1 MQMRSPVQVAPG
13 CYWVDP
19 RWHSFLWIAAN
30 ELPLVDELIPF
41 LLARSGQALDEFG
54 RWVAS
59 RRPLEWVLSMLEYLP
74 MSIPTTEELLE
85 RFGPVDDPRIEARR
99 QLILRALL
107 KTSPE
112 TRQELI
118 DQGRQEGR
126 EKGLEEGRLTEARAV
141 LRRVFAGRKLAL
153 SKTAN
158 ARIDA
163 CVDLA
168 TLERW
173 LDQAITARSA
183 SQAMK

>member
-1 MQMRSPVQVAPG
+1 MQMRTPIRFAPG

-19 RWHSFLWIAAN
+19 PWHRFLWIAAN

-41 LLARSGQALDEFG
+41 LLARSGRALDEFG

-59 RRPLEWVLSMLEYLP
+59 RQPLDWVLSMLECLP
-74 MSIPTTEELLE
+74 MSMPTTEELLE
-85 RFGPVDDPRIEARR
+85 RFGPVDDPKIEARR

-112 TRQELI
+112 ARQQLI
-118 DQGRQEGR
+118 DEGR
-126 EKGLEEGRLTEARAV
+126 AEGLEQGRLTEARAA
-141 LRRVFAGRKLAL
+141 LRRVLARRKVAL
-153 SKTAN
+153 RRADKT
-158 ARIDA
+158 RIDA

-173 LDQAITARSA
+173 HDQAITARTGDEA
-183 SQAMK
+183 LR